1 MQSDRSKIYNERC
14 ICMSEQKLT
23 EEQVREEYRQQ
34 RKDKTFAQCWP
45 ANNDSFY
52 EWCSQYLDY
61 QHITKKN
68 RKKNGR

>member
-1 MQSDRSKIYNERC
+1 MSDKL
-14 ICMSEQKLT
+14 LT
-23 EEQVREEYRQQ
+23 EQEVREEYRQQ

-61 QHITKKN
+61 QHITKK
-68 RKKNGR
+68 KKRNGQIPYC

>member
-1 MQSDRSKIYNERC
+1 
-14 ICMSEQKLT
+14 MSEQKLT
-23 EEQVREEYRQQ
+23 EEQVREEYRHQ

-68 RKKNGR
+68 RKKNV